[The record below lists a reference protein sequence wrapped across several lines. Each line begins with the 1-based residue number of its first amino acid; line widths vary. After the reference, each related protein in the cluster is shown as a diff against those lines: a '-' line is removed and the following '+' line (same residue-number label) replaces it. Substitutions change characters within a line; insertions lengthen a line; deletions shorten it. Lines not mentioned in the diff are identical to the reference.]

1 MTLAELAERIT
12 LNGSFDEVNEYFY
25 DQGWTDGLPIV
36 PPTEERVAAM
46 LAYTDRAPAEVV
58 GEIAPGRGDATVER
72 IAINAVM
79 AGCRPEYLPV
89 LIAAAEA
96 LADPK
101 LNLNGVQATTNP
113 VAPLLIVNGPIANE
127 LVVNA
132 AGNAFGQGWRANATL
147 GRAVRLLMINVG
159 HGLAQ
164 TMDKSTQ
171 GQPAK
176 YTFCVAENEAAS
188 PWEPLHV
195 ERGFPADVSVVSFV
209 SATGT
214 QNILELASQ
223 TAAGVLQTLAG
234 ALTAVGMQN
243 TLLGGGPLLAL
254 CPEQAEILAAE
265 GWTKRDVKQYLYEH
279 GRTPLSAFSPE
290 NVSEVLRKRRPK
302 WAISERADSLV
313 PPADSPDDIN
323 IIVVGGPGPH
333 SQVMPSF
340 GESFLVSRPILR
352 RDGSPVASVEDFRR

>member
-1 MTLAELAERIT
+1 MTSRSYQSRLVEAADPLAAI
-12 LNGSFDEVNEYFY
+12 EYCFE
-25 DQGWTDGLPIV
+25 QGWTDGLPVV
-36 PPTEERVAAM
+36 PPTVAAVE
-46 LAYTDRAPAEVV
+46 AAIAAARRPADQV
-58 GEIAPGRGDATVER
+58 IATIPPREGAATVEK

-89 LIAAAEA
+89 IIAAVEA
-96 LADPK
+96 MADPVF
-101 LNLNGVQATTNP
+101 NLNGVQACTDAA
-113 VAPLLIVNGPIANE
+113 APLIVVNGPIAQE
-127 LVVNA
+127 LGINA
-132 AGNAFGQGWRANATL
+132 AGNALGQGCRANATI
-147 GRAVRLLMINVG
+147 GRAIRLILMNLG
-159 HGLAQ
+159 GGYPRE
-164 TMDKSTQ
+164 TDMSTL
-171 GQPAK
+171 GQPGK
-176 YTFCVAENEAAS
+176 YTYCVSENEAAS

-254 CPEQAEILAAE
+254 CPEQAEILVAE